1 MSIKDDLMDDLK
13 KAMVA
18 KDTVTKNTVQLIR
31 ATIKQT
37 EIDKRIELKE
47 DDILNIIAKQIKQKQ
62 DALEQFKKAN
72 RQDLIE
78 QTEQEIKICEK
89 YLPKRLSKEEVYDIV
104 LSEKEVLGVSDM
116 KGMGL
121 LIKSVKEKVGLRSD
135 GKTIS
140 DVVKDVLSNQ

>member
-1 MSIKDDLMDDLK
+1 MSIKDVLMDDLK
-13 KAMVA
+13 KAMIA

-62 DALEQFKKAN
+62 DALEQFKKAD

-140 DVVKDVLSNQ
+140 DAVKDILSNQ

>member
-13 KAMVA
+13 KAMIA

-62 DALEQFKKAN
+62 DALEQFKKAD

-89 YLPKRLSKEEVYDIV
+89 Y
-104 LSEKEVLGVSDM
+104 
-116 KGMGL
+116 
-121 LIKSVKEKVGLRSD
+121 
-135 GKTIS
+135 
-140 DVVKDVLSNQ
+140 

>member
-13 KAMVA
+13 KAMIA

-31 ATIKQT
+31 AIIKQT

-62 DALEQFKKAN
+62 DALEQFKKAD
-72 RQDLIE
+72 RKDLIE

-104 LSEKEVLGVSDM
+104 LSEKEVLGVSNM

-140 DVVKDVLSNQ
+140 DAVKDILSNQ

>member
-13 KAMVA
+13 KAMIA

-62 DALEQFKKAN
+62 DALEQFKKTD
-72 RQDLIE
+72 RKDLIE
-78 QTEQEIKICEK
+78 QTEREIKICEK

>member
-13 KAMVA
+13 KAMIA

-62 DALEQFKKAN
+62 DALEQFKKAD
-72 RQDLIE
+72 RKDLIE

-89 YLPKRLSKEEVYDIV
+89 YLPKKLSKEEVYDIV

-140 DVVKDVLSNQ
+140 DAVKDILSNQ

>member
-13 KAMVA
+13 KAMMA

-37 EIDKRIELKE
+37 EIDKRVELKE

-62 DALEQFKKAN
+62 DALEQFKKAD

-140 DVVKDVLSNQ
+140 DAVKDILSNQ

>member
-13 KAMVA
+13 KAMIA

-62 DALEQFKKAN
+62 DALEQFKKAD
-72 RQDLIE
+72 RKDLIE
-78 QTEQEIKICEK
+78 QTGQEIKVCEK

-140 DVVKDVLSNQ
+140 DAVKDILSNQ

>member
-1 MSIKDDLMDDLK
+1 MSIKDVLMDDLK
-13 KAMVA
+13 KAMIA

-31 ATIKQT
+31 ATIKQI

-62 DALEQFKKAN
+62 DALEQFKKAD
-72 RQDLIE
+72 RKDLIE

>member
-13 KAMVA
+13 KAMIA

-62 DALEQFKKAN
+62 DALEQFKKAD
-72 RQDLIE
+72 RKDLIE

-140 DVVKDVLSNQ
+140 DAVKDILSNQ

>member
-1 MSIKDDLMDDLK
+1 MSIKDVLMDDLK
-13 KAMVA
+13 KAMIA

-37 EIDKRIELKE
+37 EIDKRIELEE

-62 DALEQFKKAN
+62 DALEQFKKAD
-72 RQDLIE
+72 RKDLIE

>member
-1 MSIKDDLMDDLK
+1 MSIKDVLMDDLK
-13 KAMVA
+13 KAMIA

-62 DALEQFKKAN
+62 DALEQFKKAD
-72 RQDLIE
+72 RKDLIE

-140 DVVKDVLSNQ
+140 DVVKDILSNQ

>member
-13 KAMVA
+13 KAMMA

-31 ATIKQT
+31 ATIKQI

-62 DALEQFKKAN
+62 DALEQFKKAD

-89 YLPKRLSKEEVYDIV
+89 YLPKRLSKEEIYDIV

-140 DVVKDVLSNQ
+140 DAVKDILSNQ

>member
-13 KAMVA
+13 KAMMA

-62 DALEQFKKAN
+62 DALEQFKKAD

-89 YLPKRLSKEEVYDIV
+89 YLPKRLSKEEIYDIV

-140 DVVKDVLSNQ
+140 DAVKDILSNQ

>member
-13 KAMVA
+13 KAMIA

-62 DALEQFKKAN
+62 DALEQFKKAD

-121 LIKSVKEKVGLRSD
+121 LIKSVKEKIGLRSD

-140 DVVKDVLSNQ
+140 DAVKDILSNQ

>member
-13 KAMVA
+13 KAMMA

>member
-13 KAMVA
+13 KAMIA

-62 DALEQFKKAN
+62 DALEQFKKAD
-72 RQDLIE
+72 RKDLIE

-104 LSEKEVLGVSDM
+104 LSEKELLGVSDM

-140 DVVKDVLSNQ
+140 DAVKDILSNQ

>member
-13 KAMVA
+13 KAMIA

-62 DALEQFKKAN
+62 DALEQFKKAD

-89 YLPKRLSKEEVYDIV
+89 YLPKRLSKEEIYDIV

-140 DVVKDVLSNQ
+140 DAVKDILSNQ

>member
-13 KAMVA
+13 KAMIA

-62 DALEQFKKAN
+62 DALEQFKKAD

-140 DVVKDVLSNQ
+140 DAVKDILSNQ

>member
-1 MSIKDDLMDDLK
+1 MSIKEDLMNDLK
-13 KAMVA
+13 KAMIEKDSIT
-18 KDTVTKNTVQLIR
+18 KDTIQLIR
-31 ATIKQT
+31 ATVKQT

-47 DDILNIIAKQIKQKQ
+47 NDILSIIAKQIKQKQ

-89 YLPKRLSKEEVYDIV
+89 YLPEKLSKEEVYDIV
-104 LSEKEVLGVSDM
+104 LKEKEILGVSDM
-116 KGMGL
+116 KGMGIL
-121 LIKSVKEKVGLRSD
+121 MKAAKEKIGLRSD

-140 DVVKDVLSNQ
+140 DIVKDILSK

>member
-13 KAMVA
+13 KAMIA

-62 DALEQFKKAN
+62 DALEQFKKAD
-72 RQDLIE
+72 RKDLIE

-140 DVVKDVLSNQ
+140 DVVKDILSNQ

>member
-13 KAMVA
+13 KAMIA

-62 DALEQFKKAN
+62 DALKQFKKAD

-140 DVVKDVLSNQ
+140 DAVKDILSNQ

>member
-13 KAMVA
+13 KAMIA

-62 DALEQFKKAN
+62 DALEQFKKAD
-72 RQDLIE
+72 RKDLIE

>member
-13 KAMVA
+13 KAMIA
-18 KDTVTKNTVQLIR
+18 KDIVTKNTVQLIR

-62 DALEQFKKAN
+62 DALEQFKKAD

-140 DVVKDVLSNQ
+140 DAVKDILSNQ

>member
-1 MSIKDDLMDDLK
+1 MSIKDVLMDDLK
-13 KAMVA
+13 KAMIA

-62 DALEQFKKAN
+62 DALEQFKKAD
-72 RQDLIE
+72 RKDLIE

>member
-13 KAMVA
+13 KAMIA

-62 DALEQFKKAN
+62 DALEQFKKAD
-72 RQDLIE
+72 RKDLIE

-116 KGMGL
+116 KGMGF

-140 DVVKDVLSNQ
+140 DVVKDILSNQ